1 MRRSAVLLSGAVL
14 WGLGCGDQADKATA
28 PDAPVVWQLLGN
40 RTTEVATKLAVH
52 HDGIVMAT
60 GLELPDQDAVRIYEL
75 RDAVWTQLGS
85 TLRGHVRG
93 MVEFEESVW
102 VGGYLYESENT
113 VLNGLARWDGERWQ
127 PEGPT
132 RPMEPS
138 EWRFVSEL
146 MVRDDQLFI
155 GTECGLTGGSCG
167 VAEMVDGQSIW
178 VPAEIIPLSLVDWNG
193 TLVVAGVTAGDL
205 PCGGSPMIY
214 RETGGA
220 WTPFDAQWYET
231 EPCYAVASATVWSGS
246 IVLTGYRLPGDDV
259 SSVHTWDG
267 VSWGNLGGRIP
278 GEKVRA
284 FGERLL
290 CWSSSAILEWD
301 GTDWQEVRKNAP
313 GTIEDVAML
322 DGAVVICGR
331 HELGGGY
338 VAIAAP

>member
-60 GLELPDQDAVRIYEL
+60 ESGLELPDEDAVRIYEL

-132 RPMEPS
+132 RP
-138 EWRFVSEL
+138 
-146 MVRDDQLFI
+146 
-155 GTECGLTGGSCG
+155 
-167 VAEMVDGQSIW
+167 
-178 VPAEIIPLSLVDWNG
+178 
-193 TLVVAGVTAGDL
+193 
-205 PCGGSPMIY
+205 
-214 RETGGA
+214 
-220 WTPFDAQWYET
+220 
-231 EPCYAVASATVWSGS
+231 VWSGS